1 MLPRTESY
9 ARRPFARRPLATRVD
24 SHVHFYTAHDL
35 QHVAGLLPYGLP
47 EPHPIKV
54 YLDKLID
61 AGITPS
67 IINNV
72 HLSILPDSQ
81 NVFASFDHL
90 QTLQVANPQRYG
102 GIQLAGTIHAQ
113 PSYATQARLGH
124 PQVIGARIVLHDA
137 RPETVAE
144 SSFCDEQWQAFYAR
158 LLPHQHLHIYAKE
171 AQTNLRVL
179 RQIPYRVPV
188 LIDHLGSCHYERGA
202 TEPAYSALLAEAARR
217 GNVGF
222 KGPGYRTS
230 VNPEQTARFVTRI
243 IRAVGAG
250 NLLLEASDAPHVGV
264 GSNRVAYA
272 EQFDVPRTFAFV
284 EAVARHVSKATAI
297 PASQLLRGACG
308 QWLR

>member
-1 MLPRTESY
+1 MLPRTE
-9 ARRPFARRPLATRVD
+9 PFARRPLARRPFARRVD
-24 SHVHFYTAHDL
+24 SHVHFYTEHDL
-35 QHVAGLLPYGLP
+35 QRVAGLLPYGLP

-81 NVFASFDHL
+81 NVFASFDQLH
-90 QTLQVANPQRYG
+90 TLQVANPQRYG
-102 GIQLAGTIHAQ
+102 GIQLVGTILAQ
-113 PSYATQARLGH
+113 PAYATQERLGH
-124 PQVIGARIVLHDA
+124 PQVIGARIVLHDV
-137 RPETVAE
+137 RPEAVAE
-144 SSFCDEQWQAFYAR
+144 GSFCDEQWLAFYAR

-171 AQTNLRVL
+171 AQTNLCVL
-179 RQIPYRVPV
+179 RQVPDPVPV
-188 LIDHLGSCHYERGA
+188 LIDHLGSCHHERGA
-202 TEPAYSALLAEAARR
+202 TEPAYRALLAEAARR

-230 VNPEQTARFVTRI
+230 INPEETARFVTRI
-243 IRAVGAG
+243 IRAVGAD

-264 GSNRVAYA
+264 GSNNEAYA
-272 EQFDVPRTFAFV
+272 ELFDLPGTSAFV

-297 PASQLLRGACG
+297 PASQLLRGASG

>member
-1 MLPRTESY
+1 MLPRTE
-9 ARRPFARRPLATRVD
+9 PFTRRVD
-24 SHVHFYTAHDL
+24 SHAHFYTSQDI
-35 QHVAGLLPYGLP
+35 QRVAGLLPYGLP

-81 NVFASFDHL
+81 NVFASFDQL
-90 QTLQVANPQRYG
+90 RTLQVANPQRYG
-102 GIQLAGTIHAQ
+102 GIQLVGTILAQ
-113 PSYATQARLGH
+113 PAYATQERLGH
-124 PQVIGARIVLHDA
+124 PQVIGARIVLHHA
-137 RPETVAE
+137 RPETVADG
-144 SSFCDEQWQAFYAR
+144 SFCDEQWLAFYAR

-171 AQTNLRVL
+171 AQTNLCVL
-179 RQIPYRVPV
+179 RQVPDHVPV
-188 LIDHLGSCHYERGA
+188 LIDHLGSCHHERGA
-202 TEPAYSALLAEAARR
+202 TEPAYRALLAEAARR

-230 VNPEQTARFVTRI
+230 VNPEETARFVTRI

-264 GSNRVAYA
+264 GSNSVAYA
-272 EQFDVPRTFAFV
+272 ELFDLPGTSAFV
-284 EAVARHVSKATAI
+284 EAVARHACEATAI
-297 PASQLLRGACG
+297 PASQLLRGASG

>member
-1 MLPRTESY
+1 MLPRTE
-9 ARRPFARRPLATRVD
+9 PFARRPLARRVD

-35 QHVAGLLPYGLP
+35 QRVAGLLPYGLP

-61 AGITPS
+61 ARITPS

-81 NVFASFDHL
+81 NVFASFDQLH
-90 QTLQVANPQRYG
+90 TLQAANPQRYG
-102 GIQLAGTIHAQ
+102 GIQLVGTILAQ
-113 PSYATQARLGH
+113 PAYATQERLGH
-124 PQVIGARIVLHDA
+124 PQVIGARIVLHDV
-137 RPETVAE
+137 RPEAVAE
-144 SSFCDEQWQAFYAR
+144 GSFCDDQWLAFYAR

-171 AQTNLRVL
+171 AQTNLCVL
-179 RQIPYRVPV
+179 RQVPDPVPV
-188 LIDHLGSCHYERGA
+188 LIDHLGSCHHERGA
-202 TEPAYSALLAEAARR
+202 TEPAYRALLAEAARR

-230 VNPEQTARFVTRI
+230 INPEETAQFVTRI

-264 GSNRVAYA
+264 GSNSVAYA
-272 EQFDVPRTFAFV
+272 ELFDLPGTSAFV

-297 PASQLLRGACG
+297 PASQLLRGASG
-308 QWLR
+308 RWLR